1 MEKVTCS
8 RKLLLQSKVEA
19 QSGGHTLLHDQDLS
33 TQIEVDMPISLP
45 LLALLEEDIH
55 QAADLLA
62 NQQPPEIAHQ
72 ITALPSHL
80 QSQTFYL
87 LPRNQ
92 AIAVYQLLDSN
103 LQQQL
108 QEDFQNQSESDIVNS
123 LALVERK
130 QLFQFLYT
138 PSTDTEDSENQA
150 SNYFPSNPF
159 AVTRRRIGW
168 LFVLLVTNTI
178 TAAVI
183 ESQEDVL
190 QKVVVLA
197 IFIPLLLASGGNVS
211 IQAATVVVRGLNSD
225 VPTQNRLLPVLG
237 REAIAGI
244 LLGAML
250 GLIVIAEALLLQN
263 DPTVAIIVGFSLFTI
278 SIIGTISGAV
288 LPFLFQFLGFD
299 PALMSAPLSAT
310 IVDVLGIL
318 IYLYTARIFLQI
330 S

>member
-1 MEKVTCS
+1 M
-8 RKLLLQSKVEA
+8 
-19 QSGGHTLLHDQDLS
+19 LHDQDLP
-33 TQIEVDMPISLP
+33 THIEGETLSISP
-45 LLALLEEDIH
+45 P
-55 QAADLLA
+55 LLA
-62 NQQPPEIAHQ
+62 NQEPPEIARQ
-72 ITALPSHL
+72 IAALPSQL

-87 LPRNQ
+87 LPRSQ

-108 QEDFQNQSESDIVNS
+108 QADFQNQNDNNLVNNLS
-123 LALVERK
+123 LEEKK

-138 PSTDTEDSENQA
+138 PTTNEIEDSEED

-159 AVTRRRIGW
+159 SVTRRRIGW
-168 LFVLLVTNTI
+168 LFVLLITNTI

-211 IQAATVVVRGLNSD
+211 IQSATVVVRGLNSD
-225 VPTQNRLLPVLG
+225 VPTQKRLLPVLG

-244 LLGAML
+244 LLGGMM
-250 GLIVIAEALLLQN
+250 GLIVVGEALLLQN
-263 DPTVAIIVGFSLFTI
+263 NSTVAIVVGVSLFTI
-278 SIIGTISGAV
+278 SIIGTVSGAV

-318 IYLYTARIFLQI
+318 IYLYTARFFLQV
-330 S
+330 

>member
-1 MEKVTCS
+1 M
-8 RKLLLQSKVEA
+8 LNN
-19 QSGGHTLLHDQDLS
+19 QDSS
-33 TQIEVDMPISLP
+33 TKIEVDAPSVDPP
-45 LLALLEEDIH
+45 LLALLEENKI
-55 QAADLLA
+55 QQVTDLLV
-62 NQQPPEIAHQ
+62 NQQPTKIANQ
-72 ITALPSHL
+72 IAALPPQL

-87 LPRNQ
+87 LPRSQ
-92 AIAVYQLLDSN
+92 AVAVYQLLDSN
-103 LQQQL
+103 LKQQL
-108 QEDFQNQSESDIVNS
+108 QDIFQNQTISNVVSNS
-123 LALVERK
+123 NLSVEERK

-138 PSTDTEDSENQA
+138 PITNTEDAKDNQDH
-150 SNYFPSNPF
+150 YFPSNPL
-159 AVTRRRIGW
+159 AVTQRRIGW

-178 TAAVI
+178 TAAII

-190 QKVVVLA
+190 QQVVVLA

-211 IQAATVVVRGLNSD
+211 IQAATVVVRGLNSGIA
-225 VPTQNRLLPVLG
+225 TQNRLLPVLG

-250 GLIVIAEALLLQN
+250 GLIVVGEALLLQN
-263 DPTVAIIVGFSLFTI
+263 NPTVAIIVGVSLFTI

-299 PALMSAPLSAT
+299 PALMAAPLSAT

-330 S
+330 Q

>member
-1 MEKVTCS
+1 M
-8 RKLLLQSKVEA
+8 
-19 QSGGHTLLHDQDLS
+19 LHDQDLP
-33 TQIEVDMPISLP
+33 THIEGDTLSISP
-45 LLALLEEDIH
+45 PF
-55 QAADLLA
+55 LA
-62 NQQPPEIAHQ
+62 NQEPPEIARQ
-72 ITALPSHL
+72 ITALPSQL

-87 LPRNQ
+87 LPRSQ

-108 QEDFQNQSESDIVNS
+108 QADFQNQNDNNLVNNLS
-123 LALVERK
+123 PEEKK

-138 PSTDTEDSENQA
+138 PTTNEIEDSEED

-159 AVTRRRIGW
+159 SVTRRRIGW
-168 LFVLLVTNTI
+168 LFVLLITNTI

-211 IQAATVVVRGLNSD
+211 IQSATVVVRGLNSD
-225 VPTQNRLLPVLG
+225 VPTQKRLLPVLG

-244 LLGAML
+244 LLGGMM
-250 GLIVIAEALLLQN
+250 GLIVVGEALLLQN
-263 DPTVAIIVGFSLFTI
+263 NSTVAIVVGVSLFTI
-278 SIIGTISGAV
+278 SIIGTVSGAV

-318 IYLYTARIFLQI
+318 IYLYTARFFLQV
-330 S
+330 

>member
-1 MEKVTCS
+1 M
-8 RKLLLQSKVEA
+8 
-19 QSGGHTLLHDQDLS
+19 LHDQDSS
-33 TQIEVDMPISLP
+33 TQTEVETPSINSAIP
-45 LLALLEEDIH
+45 ALLEEDKTH
-55 QAADLLA
+55 QVTDLLA

-72 ITALPSHL
+72 IAALPSHL
-80 QSQTFYL
+80 QSQTFFL
-87 LPRNQ
+87 LPRKQ

-103 LQQQL
+103 VQQQL
-108 QEDFQNQSESDIVNS
+108 QDDFQNQSESQITNTLSSEDK
-123 LALVERK
+123 K
-130 QLFQFLYT
+130 QLFQFLYA
-138 PSTDTEDSENQA
+138 PDDEDSQQE
-150 SNYFPSNPF
+150 SNYFPNNPL

-168 LFVLLVTNTI
+168 LFVLLITNTI

-225 VPTQNRLLPVLG
+225 VVTQKRLLPVLG

-250 GLIVIAEALLLQN
+250 GVIVIGEALLLQN
-263 DPTVAIIVGFSLFTI
+263 DPTVAVIVGFSLFTI
-278 SIIGTISGAV
+278 SIIGTISGAL

-318 IYLYTARIFLQI
+318 IYLYAARIFLQI
-330 S
+330 

>member
-1 MEKVTCS
+1 M
-8 RKLLLQSKVEA
+8 
-19 QSGGHTLLHDQDLS
+19 LHDQDLP
-33 TQIEVDMPISLP
+33 THIEGDTLSISP
-45 LLALLEEDIH
+45 P
-55 QAADLLA
+55 LLA
-62 NQQPPEIAHQ
+62 NQEPPEIARQ
-72 ITALPSHL
+72 IAALPSQL

-87 LPRNQ
+87 LPRSQ

-108 QEDFQNQSESDIVNS
+108 QADFQNQNDNNLVNNLS
-123 LALVERK
+123 LEEKK

-138 PSTDTEDSENQA
+138 PTTNEIEDSEED

-159 AVTRRRIGW
+159 SVTRRRIGW
-168 LFVLLVTNTI
+168 LFVLLITNTI

-225 VPTQNRLLPVLG
+225 VPTQKRLLPVLG

-244 LLGAML
+244 LLGAMM
-250 GLIVIAEALLLQN
+250 GLIVVGEALLLQN
-263 DPTVAIIVGFSLFTI
+263 NSTVAIVVGVSLFTI
-278 SIIGTISGAV
+278 SIIGTVSGAV

-318 IYLYTARIFLQI
+318 IYLYTARFFLQV
-330 S
+330 

>member
-1 MEKVTCS
+1 M
-8 RKLLLQSKVEA
+8 
-19 QSGGHTLLHDQDLS
+19 LHDRDSS
-33 TQIEVDMPISLP
+33 TQTTVDALPIVPP
-45 LLALLEEDIH
+45 LLTLLEENKT
-55 QAADLLA
+55 QQVTDLLA
-62 NQQPPEIAHQ
+62 KEQPAEIAHQ
-72 ITALPSHL
+72 IAALPSHL
-80 QSQTFYL
+80 QSQAFYL
-87 LPRNQ
+87 LHRSQ
-92 AIAVYQLLDSN
+92 AIAVYELLDSE
-103 LQQQL
+103 LKQQL
-108 QEDFQNQSESDIVNS
+108 KKDFHNQLTSNVINNLSEDDKE
-123 LALVERK
+123 
-130 QLFQFLYT
+130 QLFQFLYA
-138 PSTDTEDSENQA
+138 PSADSNLEETQDA
-150 SNYFPSNPF
+150 RSYFPSNPL

-168 LFVLLVTNTI
+168 LFVLLITNTI

-190 QKVVVLA
+190 QQVVVLA

-250 GLIVIAEALLLQN
+250 GLIVIGEALLLQN

-278 SIIGTISGAV
+278 SIIGTISGAF

-310 IVDVLGIL
+310 IVDVFGIL
-318 IYLYTARIFLQI
+318 IYLYTARIFLHI
-330 S
+330 

>member
-1 MEKVTCS
+1 M
-8 RKLLLQSKVEA
+8 LLLRSRVEA
-19 QSGGHTLLHDQDLS
+19 KFGGNTLLHDQDLP
-33 TQIEVDMPISLP
+33 THIEGDTLSISP
-45 LLALLEEDIH
+45 P
-55 QAADLLA
+55 LLA
-62 NQQPPEIAHQ
+62 NQEPPEIARQ
-72 ITALPSHL
+72 IAALPSQL

-87 LPRNQ
+87 LPRSQ

-108 QEDFQNQSESDIVNS
+108 QADFQNQNDNNLVNNLS
-123 LALVERK
+123 LEEKK

-138 PSTDTEDSENQA
+138 PTTNEIEDSEED

-159 AVTRRRIGW
+159 SVTRRRIGW
-168 LFVLLVTNTI
+168 LFVLLITNTI

-225 VPTQNRLLPVLG
+225 VPTQKRLLPVLG

-244 LLGAML
+244 LLGAMM
-250 GLIVIAEALLLQN
+250 GLIVVGEALLLQN
-263 DPTVAIIVGFSLFTI
+263 NSTVAIVVGVSLFTI
-278 SIIGTISGAV
+278 SIIGTVSGAV

-318 IYLYTARIFLQI
+318 IYLYTARFFLQV
-330 S
+330 

>member
-1 MEKVTCS
+1 M
-8 RKLLLQSKVEA
+8 
-19 QSGGHTLLHDQDLS
+19 LHDQDSS
-33 TQIEVDMPISLP
+33 TQIEIGALSISPP
-45 LLALLEEDIH
+45 LLALLEEDKIH
-55 QAADLLA
+55 QATDLLA
-62 NQQPPEIAHQ
+62 NQEPPEIARQ
-72 ITALPSHL
+72 IAALPSQL

-87 LPRNQ
+87 IPRSQ
-92 AIAVYQLLDSN
+92 AIAVYQLLDSS

-108 QEDFQNQSESDIVNS
+108 QEFFQNQSETNIVNNLS
-123 LALVERK
+123 LEERK

-138 PSTDTEDSENQA
+138 PNIDAEDPENQE

-168 LFVLLVTNTI
+168 LFVLLITNTI

-211 IQAATVVVRGLNSD
+211 IQAATVVVRGLHSD
-225 VPTQNRLLPVLG
+225 VSTQKRLLPVLG

-250 GLIVIAEALLLQN
+250 GIIVIGEALLLQN
-263 DPTVAIIVGFSLFTI
+263 DSTIALIVGFSLFTI
-278 SIIGTISGAV
+278 SIIGTISGAI

-318 IYLYTARIFLQI
+318 IYLYTARIFLHI
-330 S
+330 